1 MTQLRSFRCVTACA
15 SSIARLILRSL
26 IYIYSFKCE
35 QNETTKKLAVALDK
49 LNSLSPKNVARRLK
63 RRQSKIDELTGSNC
77 EFKQSS
83 VYMFN

>member
-1 MTQLRSFRCVTACA
+1 MIWIYLN
-15 SSIARLILRSL
+15 L

-35 QNETTKKLAVALDK
+35 QNETTEKLAVALDK
-49 LNSLSPKNVARRLK
+49 LNSLSPKNLARRLK

-83 VYMFN
+83 FDMFN

>member
-1 MTQLRSFRCVTACA
+1 MIWIYLN
-15 SSIARLILRSL
+15 L

-49 LNSLSPKNVARRLK
+49 LISLSPKKLARRLK

-77 EFKQSS
+77 EFQQSS
-83 VYMFN
+83 FDMFN